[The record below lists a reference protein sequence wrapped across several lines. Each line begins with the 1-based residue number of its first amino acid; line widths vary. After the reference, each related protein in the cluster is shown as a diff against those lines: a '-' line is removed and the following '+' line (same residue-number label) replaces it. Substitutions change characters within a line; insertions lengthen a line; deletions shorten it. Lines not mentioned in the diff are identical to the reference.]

1 MISRIENCSPLH
13 WQSRKLKRVI
23 KSTLAA
29 ECLALQDAAENG
41 MYLKTLI
48 QEILGADTETP
59 IDTSI
64 HSLTDNK
71 SLVDSLHST
80 KTLENKR
87 LILDRAVIKDM
98 MKQKDINSVQ
108 WVDTHD
114 QLADC
119 LTKRTASSAKL
130 LQVLFEGKLHINVN

>member
-1 MISRIENCSPLH
+1 MIFLCDTYGNCSPLH
-13 WQSRKLKRVI
+13 CQSRKLKRVVN
-23 KSTLAA
+23 STLAA
-29 ECLALQDAAENG
+29 ECLALEDAAENA
-41 MYLKTLI
+41 MYLKTLY

-59 IDTSI
+59 IDISI

-80 KTLENKR
+80 KTLENKK
-87 LILDRAVIKDM
+87 LILNRAVIKDM
-98 MKQKDINSVQ
+98 IKQNDINSVQ

-119 LTKRTASSAKL
+119 LTKNCFFCKTARS
-130 LQVLFEGKLHINVN
+130 FI